1 MNKAHE
7 IGRQDEAI
15 ALHFLAC
22 KKHNILER
30 NWRWQKAEIDIISQD
45 EKTLVFVEVKTR
57 SAERYGQPKEF
68 VSLRK
73 EALMKEAAEAYLE
86 INELE
91 LELRFDIISIVLK
104 NGTPKIEHLENVF

>member
-1 MNKAHE
+1 MKKAHE
-7 IGRQDEAI
+7 IGRQGEAI
-15 ALHFLAC
+15 DLHFLAC
-22 KKHNILER
+22 NKHNILER

-57 SAERYGQPKEF
+57 STERYGQPKEF
-68 VSLRK
+68 VSIRK
-73 EALMKEAAEAYLE
+73 VALMKEAAEAYLE

-104 NGTPKIEHLENVF
+104 NETPKIEHLENVF

>member
-1 MNKAHE
+1 MKQ
-7 IGRQDEAI
+7 GVKVKLQ
-15 ALHFLAC
+15 LCTFQPV
-22 KKHNILER
+22 KNITYQR

-57 SAERYGQPKEF
+57 STERYGQPKEF

-73 EALMKEAAEAYLE
+73 EALVKEAAEAYLE

-91 LELRFDIISIVLK
+91 LELRFDIISLVLK
-104 NGTPKIEHLENVF
+104 NGIPKIEHLENVF

>member
-7 IGRQDEAI
+7 IGRQGEAI
-15 ALHFLAC
+15 ALHFLPC
-22 KKHNILER
+22 KKHNILEK

-57 SAERYGQPKEF
+57 STERYGQPKEF

>member
-1 MNKAHE
+1 MLKS
-7 IGRQDEAI
+7 
-15 ALHFLAC
+15 
-22 KKHNILER
+22 KLEVLST
-30 NWRWQKAEIDIISQD
+30 IS
-45 EKTLVFVEVKTR
+45 T
-57 SAERYGQPKEF
+57 ERYGQPKEF
-68 VSLRK
+68 ISLRK